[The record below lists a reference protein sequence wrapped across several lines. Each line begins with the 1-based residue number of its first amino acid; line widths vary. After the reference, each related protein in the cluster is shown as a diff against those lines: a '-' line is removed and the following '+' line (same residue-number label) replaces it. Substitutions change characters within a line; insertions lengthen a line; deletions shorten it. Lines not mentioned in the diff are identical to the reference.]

1 VQTCI
6 IHLIRGSFRYIS
18 SRDRDELSR
27 DLKPIYTAVT
37 ADAAEALDR
46 LDEKWGARHPAM
58 IRLWRNAWTEFIP
71 FLDYHVDIRR
81 VICSTNAIEP
91 ELGQMP

>member
-6 IHLIRGSFRYIS
+6 IHLIRGSFRHTS

-27 DLKPIYTAVT
+27 GLKPIHTAVT
-37 ADAAEALDR
+37 ADAAAEALDR

-58 IRLWRNAWTEFIP
+58 TRLRSI
-71 FLDYHVDIRR
+71 
-81 VICSTNAIEP
+81 
-91 ELGQMP
+91 